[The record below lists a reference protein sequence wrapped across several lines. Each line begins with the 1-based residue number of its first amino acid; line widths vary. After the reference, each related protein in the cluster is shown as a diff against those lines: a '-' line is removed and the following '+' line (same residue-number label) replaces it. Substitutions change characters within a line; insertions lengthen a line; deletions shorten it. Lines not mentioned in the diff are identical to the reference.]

1 MNELHKE
8 SSPYLLQHKANP
20 IFWKSWN
27 DISLAQAQ
35 KENKLIVISIG
46 YAACH
51 WCHVMEHESFQDKE
65 VASLMNKHFVNIKVD
80 REERPDIDA
89 VYMRAVQLM
98 NKQGGWPLNVVAL
111 PGGRPVWGGT
121 YFRKDQ
127 WINALD
133 QLAVMWKETPEK
145 MLDYAENLKHA
156 LDNLTEL
163 VAKPLDKDAHLLPA
177 LIEKWSRSFDL
188 EFGGMARVP
197 KFMMPTNYR
206 LLMRYAHQQ
215 KDEKLLAFVDL
226 TLTKMAYGG
235 VFDVIDGGFS
245 RYSVDMKWH
254 VPHFEKMLYDNGQ
267 LLSLYSNAYKR
278 TKNPLYKEVVE
289 KTAAF
294 IERVWLTDQ
303 GGFYAS
309 FDADSLNK
317 NNIKEEG
324 AFYVWTKEELKAI
337 FKADFELFSVIF
349 SINTFG
355 HWEDDNYVLIQEKP
369 LEKIAQENKIALEDL
384 IIKKKHFEQRLFEHR
399 EKRHKPALDDKI
411 ITSWNAITSRGFIEA
426 YKAFGNQ
433 KYLALAIKNIEFIK
447 QNIWSENGNLY
458 RTYKNKTPRINAFI
472 EDYAFVIDTF
482 IGLYEVTSEEKHLTD
497 AKQLTDYAI
506 DKFYDI
512 QRGLFRYTSVD
523 DTSLVSENY
532 EIEDNVIDSPNS
544 VMVSNLYTLS
554 IYFEQLYYQDIC
566 NRMLQLVMP
575 NIDYPSAFSNWLNVY
590 MNFRTNHKEIAIC
603 GDTALTHLKE
613 INSRYN
619 PDLTVSATVK
629 SSHLPFL
636 RNKSTV
642 NISQFFICENQVCGL
657 PLQDIKEVLKRL
669 EV

>member
-20 IFWKSWN
+20 VFWKSWN

-35 KENKLIVISIG
+35 KENKLIVISVG

-51 WCHVMEHESFQDKE
+51 WCHVMEHETFQDKE
-65 VASLMNKHFVNIKVD
+65 VASLMNKHFVSIKVD

-111 PGGRPVWGGT
+111 PGGQPVWGGT

-133 QLAVMWKETPEK
+133 QLAAMWEETPGK
-145 MLDYAENLKHA
+145 MLDYADNLKKA
-156 LDNLTEL
+156 LNNLTEL
-163 VAKPLDKDAHLLPA
+163 VEQPLDKDAQLLPA

-188 EFGGMARVP
+188 EFGGIARAP

-206 LLMRYAHQQ
+206 FLMRYAHQQ

-235 VFDVIDGGFS
+235 IFDVIDGGFS

-267 LLSLYSNAYKR
+267 LLSLYSQAYKR

-294 IERVWLTDQ
+294 IERVWLTDE

-317 NNIKEEG
+317 NSIKEEG

-337 FKADFELFSVIF
+337 FKADFELFSAIF

-355 HWEDDNYVLIQEKP
+355 HWEEGNYVLIQEKP
-369 LEKIAQENKIALEDL
+369 LESIARENKIALEDL
-384 IIKKKHFEQRLFEHR
+384 IIKKKYFEQRLFELREHR
-399 EKRHKPALDDKI
+399 RKPALDDKV
-411 ITSWNAITSRGFIEA
+411 ITSWNAMTSRGFIEA

-472 EDYAFVIDTF
+472 EDYAFVIDAL
-482 IGLYEVTSEEKHLTD
+482 IGLYEVTSEEKYLTD
-497 AKQLTDYAI
+497 AKQLTDYSI
-506 DKFYDI
+506 DKFYDT

-523 DTSLVSENY
+523 DASLVSENY
-532 EIEDNVIDSPNS
+532 EIEDNVIESPNA
-544 VMVSNLYTLS
+544 VMASNLYTLS
-554 IYFEQLYYQDIC
+554 IYFEQLHYLDIC
-566 NRMLQLVMP
+566 TRMLQLVIP
-575 NIDYPSAFSNWLNVY
+575 NIDYPSAFSNWLDTY
-590 MNFRTNHKEIAIC
+590 MNFNFGHKEIAIC
-603 GDTALTHLKE
+603 GDAALTHLKE
-613 INSRYN
+613 INSRYY
-619 PDLTVSATVK
+619 PELTVSATVK
-629 SSHLPFL
+629 SSRLPFL
-636 RNKSTV
+636 RDKYAT
-642 NISQFFICENQVCGL
+642 NILQFFICENQVCGL
-657 PLQDIKEVLKRL
+657 PLLHIKDVLNQL
-669 EV
+669 NT

>member
-8 SSPYLLQHKANP
+8 TSPYLLQHKGNP

-27 DISLAQAQ
+27 ANALAQAQ
-35 KENKLIVISIG
+35 RENKLIVISVG

-51 WCHVMEHESFQDKE
+51 WCHVMEHESFEDTA
-65 VASLMNKHFVNIKVD
+65 VASLMNKHFVSIKVD

-111 PGGRPVWGGT
+111 PDGRPVWGGT
-121 YFRKDQ
+121 YFRKEH
-127 WINALD
+127 WIDALG
-133 QLAVMWKETPEK
+133 QLALMWKESPEK
-145 MLDYAENLKHA
+145 MLDYADNLKQA
-156 LDNLTEL
+156 LNNLTEL
-163 VAKPLDKDAHLLPA
+163 VPAPLDKDSQLLPA
-177 LIEKWSRSFDL
+177 LIEKWSRSFDYD
-188 EFGGMARVP
+188 FGGMARAP
-197 KFMMPTNYR
+197 KFMMPTNYSF
-206 LLMRYAHQQ
+206 LMRYAHQ
-215 KDEKLLAFVDL
+215 KEDEKLMTFVDH

-278 TKNPLYKEVVE
+278 TKNQLYKEVVE
-289 KTAAF
+289 KTTSF
-294 IERVWLTDQ
+294 IERTWLTDE

-317 NNIKEEG
+317 NSIKEEG

-337 FKADFELFSVIF
+337 FKADFELFSAIF

-355 HWEDDNYVLIQEKP
+355 HWEEGNYVLIQEKP
-369 LEKIAQENKIALEDL
+369 LESIARENKIALEDL
-384 IIKKKHFEQRLFEHR
+384 IIKKKYFEQRLFELREHR
-399 EKRHKPALDDKI
+399 RKPALDDKV
-411 ITSWNAITSRGFIEA
+411 ITSWNAMTSRGFIEA

-472 EDYAFVIDTF
+472 EDYAFVIDAL
-482 IGLYEVTSEEKHLTD
+482 IGLYEVTSEEKYLTD
-497 AKQLTDYAI
+497 AKQLTDYSI
-506 DKFYDI
+506 DKFYDT

-523 DTSLVSENY
+523 DASLVSENY
-532 EIEDNVIDSPNS
+532 EIEDNVIESPNA
-544 VMVSNLYTLS
+544 VMASNLYTLS
-554 IYFEQLYYQDIC
+554 IYFEQLHYLDIC
-566 NRMLQLVMP
+566 TRMLQLVIP
-575 NIDYPSAFSNWLNVY
+575 NIDYPSAFSNWLDTY
-590 MNFRTNHKEIAIC
+590 MNFNFGHKEIAIC
-603 GDTALTHLKE
+603 GDAALTHLKE
-613 INSRYN
+613 INSRYY
-619 PDLTVSATVK
+619 PELTVSATVK
-629 SSHLPFL
+629 SSRLPFL
-636 RNKSTV
+636 RDKYAT
-642 NISQFFICENQVCGL
+642 NILQFFICENQVCGL
-657 PLQDIKEVLKRL
+657 PLLHIKDVLNQL
-669 EV
+669 NT